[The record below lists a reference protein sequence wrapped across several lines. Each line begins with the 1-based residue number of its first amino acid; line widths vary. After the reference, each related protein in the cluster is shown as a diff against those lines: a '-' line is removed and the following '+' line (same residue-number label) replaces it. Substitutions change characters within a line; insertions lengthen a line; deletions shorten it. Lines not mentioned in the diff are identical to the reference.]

1 MRISKLI
8 ATGIF
13 SGAVLAASLKVV
25 RKITGNP
32 SETLLYNI
40 GYIPFIKRYKHIP
53 GVGIGFHYATCVLST
68 LSLYYVL
75 KSFRL
80 EKNIFPYVLV
90 YSVGGGALYFLSAL
104 TNKPPRYN
112 DVAAW
117 NYWTGSHALFGIAV
131 GSIVKKLD

>member
-1 MRISKLI
+1 MGISKLI

-80 EKNIFPYVLV
+80 EKIFSLMFWFILLVGEHYISSVL
-90 YSVGGGALYFLSAL
+90 
-104 TNKPPRYN
+104 
-112 DVAAW
+112 
-117 NYWTGSHALFGIAV
+117 
-131 GSIVKKLD
+131 